1 MIHNQA
7 AFGGDCSPLSVRI
20 IKSVDDC
27 LREFKKAI
35 VSGNYVTREISKS
48 HQIKQFTKTAETDL
62 LTVRTGLLLLNT
74 LSKSSISFPTLDWC
88 FYLKLNSNQN
98 QYKSQKF
105 PLFLNCLVTH
115 SNNKDVTPAL
125 TLNET
130 NKLDFNNTMEF
141 DTNEKRTLANLM

>member
-27 LREFKKAI
+27 LHEFKKAI

-48 HQIKQFTKTAETDL
+48 HQIKKFTKTAETDL
-62 LTVRTGLLLLNT
+62 LTVRTGLLLLHT
-74 LSKSSISFPTLDWC
+74 IKTIYFIPHIRLVFL
-88 FYLKLNSNQN
+88 FELNSNQN

>member
-48 HQIKQFTKTAETDL
+48 HQIKKFTKTAETDL
-62 LTVRTGLLLLNT
+62 LTVRTGLLHTIKIIYFIPHIT
-74 LSKSSISFPTLDWC
+74 LVFLFEVKFKSEPVQEPEISIIF
-88 FYLKLNSNQN
+88 KLSCD
-98 QYKSQKF
+98 S
-105 PLFLNCLVTH
+105 
-115 SNNKDVTPAL
+115 
-125 TLNET
+125 
-130 NKLDFNNTMEF
+130 
-141 DTNEKRTLANLM
+141 

>member
-1 MIHNQA
+1 M
-7 AFGGDCSPLSVRI
+7 
-20 IKSVDDC
+20 
-27 LREFKKAI
+27 AI
-35 VSGNYVTREISKS
+35 MWQERSLKVTRLKS
-48 HQIKQFTKTAETDL
+48 SRRQQRQTCWQYVQDYCYC
-62 LTVRTGLLLLNT
+62 T
-74 LSKSSISFPTLDWC
+74 LSKSSISFPTLHWC

-130 NKLDFNNTMEF
+130 NKLDFNDTMEF
-141 DTNEKRTLANLM
+141 DTNEKRTLANLMQVPLTLLWMNARYQKARNGSQSFKWHTKCTI

>member
-27 LREFKKAI
+27 LHEFKKAI

-48 HQIKQFTKTAETDL
+48 HQIKKFTKTAETDL

-74 LSKSSISFPTLDWC
+74 IKIIYFIPHIRLMFLFEVKFKSEPVQEPEISIIFKLSCDS
-88 FYLKLNSNQN
+88 
-98 QYKSQKF
+98 
-105 PLFLNCLVTH
+105 
-115 SNNKDVTPAL
+115 
-125 TLNET
+125 
-130 NKLDFNNTMEF
+130 
-141 DTNEKRTLANLM
+141 